1 VYEAQG
7 PIQRGVAELRLLAR
21 IIQCAVKLC
30 FISGSQSRPATIV
43 LAGSNRSG
51 SGGNKTA
58 RAFGGKGRFW
68 RLRESVGRNVSER

>member
-1 VYEAQG
+1 MS
-7 PIQRGVAELRLLAR
+7 IRLDALASKSKLAIALAR

-30 FISGSQSRPATIV
+30 FISGSLSRPATIV

-58 RAFGGKGRFW
+58 RAFDGKGRFW